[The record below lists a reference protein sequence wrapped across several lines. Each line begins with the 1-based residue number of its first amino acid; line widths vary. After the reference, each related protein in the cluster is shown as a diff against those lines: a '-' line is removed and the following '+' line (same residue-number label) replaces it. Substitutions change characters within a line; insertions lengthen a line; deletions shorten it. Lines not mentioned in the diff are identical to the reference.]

1 MAAERSR
8 TVFVTGAS
16 TGIGAATVQAL
27 VARGDR
33 VWASVRRAEDAER
46 LAAEHGD
53 AVSVVRFDL
62 TDAEAVADA
71 GRRIVDAGP
80 LDGVVA
86 NAGMAVPG
94 PLEFLPVDLLQEQ
107 LDINVLGQLRVIQAV
122 MPAIRAGAGRI
133 VVVGSI
139 GGRIAG
145 PMLGAYHVSKFGLVG
160 LTDALRAELAPWRI
174 PVILIEP
181 GAVATPI
188 WRRGAEQA
196 ERVMAQLPAE
206 AEQRYARQVARVRR
220 NAARSAEQGLAP
232 SEAAAVIV
240 QALTDPS
247 PRPRL
252 LVGRDARIASVIARL
267 PHRLRYRLTAAR
279 P

>member
-8 TVFVTGAS
+8 TVLVTGAS
-16 TGIGAATVQAL
+16 TGIGAATVQAS

-46 LAAEHGD
+46 LVAEHGD

-71 GRRIVDAGP
+71 GRRIVAAGP

-94 PLEFLPVDLLQEQ
+94 PLEFMPVDLLQEQ

-122 MPAIRAGAGRI
+122 MPAIRAGSGRI

-139 GGRIAG
+139 AGRVAG
-145 PMLGAYHVSKFGLVG
+145 PMLGAYHISKFALVA
-160 LTDALRAELAPWRI
+160 LTDSLRAELAPWRI
-174 PVILIEP
+174 PVVLIEP
-181 GAVATPI
+181 GPVATPI
-188 WRRGAEQA
+188 W
-196 ERVMAQLPAE
+196 
-206 AEQRYARQVARVRR
+206 
-220 NAARSAEQGLAP
+220 ARSAAHGERVRERLPAAAEDYYGRQIERLRRSAERSAAQGIP
-232 SEAAAVIV
+232 VGQAAAVILR
-240 QALTDPS
+240 ALAD
-247 PRPRL
+247 PRPRPRY
-252 LVGRDARIASVIARL
+252 LVGRDAKVGAAFARL
-267 PHRLRYRLTAAR
+267 PDGLRYRLTATR
-279 P
+279 H